1 MKKKVKRILKVS
13 ASILGIIVLII
24 IGIMVIRHNPELK
37 GEPKE
42 GKWYRITPEQAI
54 GADESKWH
62 GLIRKGNENKVL
74 VYFYGGG
81 VSINEYTAARPI
93 RFGEEGFYSIGNI
106 GDGLELDGISS
117 KNSANPFKDWTVLVL
132 PYNTGDFHTGTGEY
146 HYTDKE
152 GKDAVLYHNGYIN
165 YSSFMNQAME
175 YVDNTETLVIAGFSA
190 GGFGASLLADDII
203 SNYFPTVDNSTVL
216 VDSSLLLYDNW
227 HEAAATIWQSPEEIA
242 ERLTTNN
249 ITLDSLKA
257 LSVSHPDTKILFD
270 CSTRDGELT
279 KFQNYISNSD
289 YTLSDEMGD
298 VFQNNLKDM
307 VDAILELPNAGVFI
321 WDGLDYYKK
330 DFNLTQHTIIS
341 GTHFYKKQF
350 GDKTIAQWVED
361 AVEGDVKSYGLELL
375 Q

>member
-1 MKKKVKRILKVS
+1 MKKHRTLKIIGSVFC
-13 ASILGIIVLII
+13 IIVLCI
-24 IGIMVIRHNPELK
+24 IGIIVIRHNPELK

-42 GKWYRITPEQAI
+42 DKWYRISPEQAI
-54 GADESKWH
+54 GADESQWH

-81 VSINEYTAARPI
+81 VSINEYTAVRPI
-93 RFGEEGFYSIGNI
+93 RFGEEGFYSIGNV
-106 GDGLELDGISS
+106 GDGLERDGISS
-117 KNSANPFKDWTVLVL
+117 KNSANPFKDWTVLVI

-146 HYTDKE
+146 HYTDEE

-165 YSSFMNQAME
+165 YSLFMNQAMK
-175 YVDNTETLVIAGFSA
+175 YVDNTDTLVIAGFSA

-227 HEAAATIWQSPEEIA
+227 HEAAATIWQSPEKIA

-257 LSVSHPDTKILFD
+257 LSASHPDTKILFD
-270 CSTRDGELT
+270 CSIRDGELT
-279 KFQNYISNSD
+279 KFQNYITNND

-330 DFNLTQHTIIS
+330 DFDLTQHTIIS
-341 GTHFYKKQF
+341 GSHFYKTQF

-361 AVEGDVKSYGLELL
+361 AVEGDVKSYGVELL